1 MQAKSVHDSL
11 LKKNVATP
19 HLALFI
25 FYLIN
30 DTTVA
35 YEVKTTVKFL
45 C

>member
-11 LKKNVATP
+11 LEKSLATP
-19 HLALFI
+19 HLTLFI

-35 YEVKTTVKFL
+35 YEVKNTVKFL